1 MVLDTG
7 RFEVAKEERNIA
19 MCIGLQP
26 CKIAKSRPQSIDTC
40 GVAELKGKVII
51 LKMVQITENL
61 FVELMKYHVLG
72 IEDSLPKI
80 KNGLEQKYEA
90 MMRRELYTKSKTA
103 KTQAEREEA
112 RKAYL
117 DKVGMHRD
125 FRW

>member
-1 MVLDTG
+1 
-7 RFEVAKEERNIA
+7 
-19 MCIGLQP
+19 
-26 CKIAKSRPQSIDTC
+26 
-40 GVAELKGKVII
+40 VII
-51 LKMVQITENL
+51 LKMVQIPESL

-72 IEDSLPKI
+72 IEDSLPEI
-80 KNGLEQKYEA
+80 KTGLEQKFDA

-103 KTQAEREEA
+103 KTQAEREAA